1 MDKFMNFSAQS
12 YTSYEKLLLPFDFTT
27 WCFLL
32 ITFFSAFAIIFI
44 IDLMPVFLHSIVYGK
59 GVKMPMLNVLRTF
72 FGIAQARLPEGNFS
86 RIILMSFILFC
97 LVIRTAYQGVFFELL
112 TTDMRKPQPE
122 TVDDLFSR
130 NYTIFAANDALGPQH
145 FVNFIN
151 KTKG

>member
-1 MDKFMNFSAQS
+1 MYEFSAES
-12 YTSYEKLLLPFDFTT
+12 FTSYEKLLLPFDLTT

-32 ITFFSAFAIIFI
+32 ITFFSAFAIIFV
-44 IDLMPVFLHSIVYGK
+44 IDLMPEFFHTIVYGK

-72 FGIAQARLPEGNFS
+72 FGIAQARLPEGSFS

-122 TVDDLFSR
+122 TINDLFAR
-130 NYTIFAANDALGPQH
+130 NYTIIAARDELGAKH
-145 FVNFIN
+145 FVDFIN
-151 KTKG
+151 RTRG